1 MQNLSQ
7 DSDNLVSECKN
18 LEIEFINAKEKLNC
32 DMGLNDDLCD
42 IDIDKVTK
50 EMKAKQQTIKSK
62 RQKMGELAE
71 ESKAVLEFFNK
82 YNTIKS
88 TITESLNQT

>member
-1 MQNLSQ
+1 
-7 DSDNLVSECKN
+7 
-18 LEIEFINAKEKLNC
+18 
-32 DMGLNDDLCD
+32 
-42 IDIDKVTK
+42 
-50 EMKAKQQTIKSK
+50 
-62 RQKMGELAE
+62 MGELAE